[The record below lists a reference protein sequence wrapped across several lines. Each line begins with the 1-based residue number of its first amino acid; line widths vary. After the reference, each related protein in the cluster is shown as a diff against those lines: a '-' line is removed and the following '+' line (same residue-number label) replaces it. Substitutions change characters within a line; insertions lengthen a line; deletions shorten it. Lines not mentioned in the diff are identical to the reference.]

1 MYGEVRGSVVEH
13 VYVSVEGCERAV
25 GSRLRGCKGGGMV
38 PCGVVA
44 ACGAGLVEGLFDG
57 CDVVVWFGVGDM
69 ESHVAPMSERL
80 AYECGEGPEVVVE
93 GGHEEDV
100 ELEGWC
106 VGAVARA
113 WFDNVRIGPVVHD
126 RVGVVGG

>member
-1 MYGEVRGSVVEH
+1 MPFCAVWAGWAGRVE
-13 VYVSVEGCERAV
+13 C
-25 GSRLRGCKGGGMV
+25 
-38 PCGVVA
+38 
-44 ACGAGLVEGLFDG
+44 LFDG

-100 ELEGWC
+100 KLEGWC

-113 WFDNVRIGPVVHD
+113 WFDDVCIWPVVHD

>member
-1 MYGEVRGSVVEH
+1 MPF
-13 VYVSVEGCERAV
+13 C
-25 GSRLRGCKGGGMV
+25 
-38 PCGVVA
+38 VVA
-44 ACGAGLVEGLFDG
+44 AGWAGCVEGLFDG